1 MEKRLKLSIL
11 TIIENA
17 RRLLSDAE
25 FLDFMK
31 PPYTAYF
38 LAIIAQEELAK
49 AFLLGLVYRN
59 IIPWDQ
65 RILRATRDHTS
76 KQLLCIVME
85 YLDPEIDEYLD
96 RLDAIVLRH
105 ERTQFPSKVAD
116 ALNILRYE
124 KIGRWESKKNW
135 VWAEDPAYDRDAL
148 AVSEGKL
155 DRSKQDA
162 LYVRLSANGG
172 IVPSSMR
179 FSGEIVQE
187 EIERAGRFL
196 QIAEAMIDP
205 TTIPGLSYDSVEE
218 AFRLLFAR

>member
-1 MEKRLKLSIL
+1 VEKRLKRSIL

-25 FLDFMK
+25 SLDFRE

-49 AFLLGLVYRN
+49 AFLLGFVYRN

-85 YLDPEIDEYLD
+85 YLNPEIDEYFN

-155 DRSKQDA
+155 DRMKQDA

-172 IVPSSMR
+172 IIPSPVR
-179 FSGEIVQE
+179 FSSEIVQG
-187 EIERAGRFL
+187 EIERVRRFV
-196 QIAEAMIDP
+196 QITEAIIDP
-205 TTIPGLSYDSVEE
+205 TATPGVSYGSVEE
-218 AFRLLFAR
+218 AFRFLFAG